1 MSLTEEQAKTLL
13 QVAKESIKHGLDK
26 NQHLSVAPSDYTEE
40 LQENRASFV
49 TLEIHKQLRGCI
61 GTLTAYQPL
70 IRDVAYHAYA
80 AAFSDPRFLKLTRSE
95 FPLLDIHISILSRSE
110 PISFESEEH
119 LIQQLRPGIDGLI
132 LTEGA
137 HNKGTFLPSVWESLS
152 NPDDFISHLKQKAGL
167 SPNYWSDTIKVERY
181 TTESISESKAYR

>member
-1 MSLTEEQAKTLL
+1 MSLTKEQAKTLL
-13 QVAKESIKHGLDK
+13 QVAKESIQQGLDK
-26 NQHLSVAPSDYTEE
+26 NQPLSVVLSDYTEE

-49 TLEIHKQLRGCI
+49 TLEIHQQLRGCI
-61 GTLTAYQPL
+61 GTLWAYQPL

-80 AAFSDPRFLKLTRSE
+80 AAFSDPRFPKLTREE
-95 FPLLDIHISILSRSE
+95 FPLLDIHISILSLPS

-119 LIQQLRPGIDGLI
+119 LIEQLRSGIDGLI

-137 HNKGTFLPSVWESLS
+137 HKGTFLPSVWESLS
-152 NPDDFISHLKQKAGL
+152 NPNDFISHLKQKAGL

-181 TTESISESKAYR
+181 TTESIS